1 MYILIALSPSGQ
13 KFMLS
18 GSFIPKDGDIS
29 TISLKNHPLACIS
42 GLPIVIGY
50 FPVAIVG
57 IAVSGV
63 LSYWKGNFVLSVFA
77 GILLCLPG
85 LGA

>member
-1 MYILIALSPSGQ
+1 M
-13 KFMLS
+13 KENN
-18 GSFIPKDGDIS
+18 SFKIKD
-29 TISLKNHPLACIS
+29 AYIS